1 MCTTKYNWWR
11 VWCLNTCL
19 TNLQIIGVVFNLLV
33 CLPCENG
40 GLFALFASRERRAH
54 SVHHISERATWN
66 IDKDMFLPVLTSLKV
81 TALWFLSCSL
91 IEGWDSSRKA
101 PSPVPV
107 AILEFLSSCSFLPP
121 FFFFWFGSLSFLDF
135 EVTLTEGGLLGE
147 GGLAGVGQDG
157 GSETK

>member
-1 MCTTKYNWWR
+1 MPRIN
-11 VWCLNTCL
+11 
-19 TNLQIIGVVFNLLV
+19 IIK
-33 CLPCENG
+33 E
-40 GLFALFASRERRAH
+40 
-54 SVHHISERATWN
+54 
-66 IDKDMFLPVLTSLKV
+66 DKFLPVLTSLKV

-91 IEGWDSSRKA
+91 IEGWDSSRNA

-121 FFFFWFGSLSFLDF
+121 FFLFGFGSLSFLDF

-157 GSETK
+157 GSEKQSKSKFQFRSGCK

>member
-1 MCTTKYNWWR
+1 MYSIYLYVYPPKTVVGSLYSPLEKEE
-11 VWCLNTCL
+11 L
-19 TNLQIIGVVFNLLV
+19 TG
-33 CLPCENG
+33 
-40 GLFALFASRERRAH
+40 
-54 SVHHISERATWN
+54 VHHISERATWN
-66 IDKDMFLPVLTSLKV
+66 IDKDTFLPVLTSLKV

-135 EVTLTEGGLLGE
+135 EVTMTEGGLLGE

-157 GSETK
+157 GSETINQIAVNSGCKWEML